1 MWLKSG
7 IPNSKINTLLSIFHT
22 LYSLTMAHLVVSEGI
37 TRLQLSPFEVLGS
50 FRASP
55 EIALSEIES
64 VEIVPNPWTSQVLKG
79 FRIGTGFPYLVLLG
93 TMKYIKG
100 KDFCAIYKRRPNAVI
115 TLKSGPFKRWIFEI
129 KDMREI
135 DALKRALA

>member
-1 MWLKSG
+1 
-7 IPNSKINTLLSIFHT
+7 
-22 LYSLTMAHLVVSEGI
+22 MAHLEVSDCRA
-37 TRLQLSPFEVLGS
+37 RLQLSILEVLGAI
-50 FRASP
+50 RTSP
-55 EIALSEIES
+55 EIDLSEIES

-93 TMKYIKG
+93 TMKYVKG

-115 TLKSGPFKRWIFEI
+115 TMKSGPFKRWIFEI
-129 KDMREI
+129 KDMSEI

>member
-1 MWLKSG
+1 
-7 IPNSKINTLLSIFHT
+7 
-22 LYSLTMAHLVVSEGI
+22 MAHLVINEGRA
-37 TRLQLSPFEVLGS
+37 RLQLSILEALGAIH
-50 FRASP
+50 FSP
-55 EIALSEIES
+55 EIALSEIKS

-93 TMKYIKG
+93 TMKYVKG

-129 KDMREI
+129 KDMSEI
-135 DALKRALA
+135 DALKQAIAQ